1 MYVYIF
7 TRFYSYRHCTKVCVY
22 LQTQHICFLGS
33 WFLVQH
39 STFNTLDGSQQ
50 EMERWKLL
58 LQHIFFKDG
67 LPHSTNGNT
76 LT

>member
-1 MYVYIF
+1 MCISLLDSIPIGTVQRYV
-7 TRFYSYRHCTKVCVY
+7 CTFKLNTYV
-22 LQTQHICFLGS
+22 
-33 WFLVQH
+33 FLVQH